1 MHLCYIITLP
11 LYTQSPVSF
20 VHIKLVNFVRYV
32 VTIKRII
39 LLNFW
44 QLSVYSCK
52 FTSIN
57 MSIKLFLSLKIN
69 KYVHKT
75 FFIVKKKE
83 EGKKQYIPSSTD
95 FAPGEGKRGVK
106 FVN

>member
-39 LLNFW
+39 LQNFW
-44 QLSVYSCK
+44 QQSVYSCK

-69 KYVHKT
+69 KYVHKL
-75 FFIVKKKE
+75 FLSLKKRRR
-83 EGKKQYIPSSTD
+83 KKTVYPKLD
-95 FAPGEGKRGVK
+95 
-106 FVN
+106 